1 MESSYAF
8 LALGQL
14 IVLKAHFVLR
24 QVRAEDLLPRN
35 HALAS
40 SLRACFITKSA
51 DADIRNRSVL
61 TSLVSSVPKLQV
73 PKTMRNNTTY
83 SLS

>member
-14 IVLKAHFVLR
+14 IVLKAHF
-24 QVRAEDLLPRN
+24 VRAEDLLPRN